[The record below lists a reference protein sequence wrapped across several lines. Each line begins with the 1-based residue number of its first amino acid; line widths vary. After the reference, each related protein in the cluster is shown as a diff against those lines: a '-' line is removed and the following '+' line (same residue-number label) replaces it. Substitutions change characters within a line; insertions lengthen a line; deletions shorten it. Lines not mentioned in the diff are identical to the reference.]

1 VLSQLTGWSSAAP
14 FTVMDCAGTVV
25 VDWTAPWLAV
35 AAVAG
40 IAIVA
45 ANPTTANIAPADAII
60 LRNDGR

>member
-1 VLSQLTGWSSAAP
+1 
-14 FTVMDCAGTVV
+14 MDCAGTVV